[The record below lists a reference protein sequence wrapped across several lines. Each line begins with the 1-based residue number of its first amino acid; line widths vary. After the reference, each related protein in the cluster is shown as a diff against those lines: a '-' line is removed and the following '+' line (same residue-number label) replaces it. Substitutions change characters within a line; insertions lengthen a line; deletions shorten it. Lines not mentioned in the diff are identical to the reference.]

1 MALLNSLNSGVT
13 ALKTFSRSLEV
24 IGDNIANV
32 NTTAFKGSK
41 TRNEDTF
48 SDLLQRSSP
57 SDGTTPNRDAI
68 QVGTGVQLASVRQS
82 FTQGSISTTGIP
94 SDLAISGNGFFVVR
108 NETTGDVFA
117 TRAGDFR
124 IDDRG
129 ALMTNGGLN
138 VQGLVDGSISYTV
151 SKAADIATTGTS
163 FGDTLKLSGADTV
176 TSLGLVA
183 GQAVYGTGIPSG
195 ATIER
200 ILNDTTIQLSV
211 PTTADLVSD
220 VVFDK
225 GSITSVAATTFTATG
240 ALTGTITVPSTTGLV
255 AGMVVTGTGIPAGT
269 TIDAAGVTPP
279 GTITLK
285 FPTGATLPAD
295 GTNFTLNFRSEAV
308 AAVSGTSDGA
318 GNITVSSTAGLK
330 TGMTVAGVGI
340 PPGTTITVA
349 PGSTVLALTVP
360 GGGAA
365 PAAGAL
371 TLSFLTTPS
380 QPTTG
385 NVPVSSTKILSL
397 PSTVTGLGI
406 RVGAFVSGT
415 NVPTGAYVTKI
426 IGPNQIEISSEV
438 TGPVG
443 SLVFNNLST
452 AVSRTNPGDAGAGD
466 VVGNIKVNDG
476 VSLVNTS
483 GASADQLDAF
493 GFAGGAT
500 PSITSFAINK
510 DGTIT
515 CFLNDGKSFQRGR
528 VLLKNF
534 ADPHALIS
542 IGNNLYSNFSAA
554 GPIGAETLNK
564 TDNTPGNDGL
574 GEIIGGSLEL
584 SNVDLTQ
591 EFSDLIITQRSF
603 QAASRIITVC
613 DSVLEELVNLKR

>member
-48 SDLLQRSSP
+48 SDLLQRSAP

-211 PTTADLVSD
+211 PTTADLVAN

-225 GSITSVAATTFTATG
+225 GSITGVAGTFADF
-240 ALTGTITVPSTTGLV
+240 AAAPTIVTIPSSAGLV
-255 AGMVVTGTGIPAGT
+255 AGMVVTGNGIPAGT
-269 TIDAAGVTPP
+269 TIASVDSATQ
-279 GTITLK
+279 ITLSAA
-285 FPTGATLPAD
+285 ATSATP
-295 GTNFTLNFRSEAV
+295 TLNFRSEAV
-308 AAVSGTSDGA
+308 AGITGNFASGAST
-318 GNITVSSTAGLK
+318 ITGMSSTAGLK
-330 TGMTVAGVGI
+330 AGMTVSGVGI
-340 PPGTTITVA
+340 PVGTRIANVTATTVDLVDGAGA
-349 PGSTVLALTVP
+349 PVLTT
-360 GGGAA
+360 
-365 PAAGAL
+365 AAGTAAG
-371 TLSFLTTPS
+371 LSFLTTPS

-406 RVGAFVSGT
+406 RVGAFVSGI

-426 IGPNQIEISSEV
+426 IGPNQIEISSKV

-443 SLVFNNLST
+443 SLIFNNLST

-476 VSLVNTS
+476 VSLVNSS
-483 GASADQLDAF
+483 GASADQLDAY

-542 IGNNLYSNFSAA
+542 IGNNLYNNFSAA
-554 GPIGAETLNK
+554 GPIGADGLNK